1 MRKCKCS
8 INEMFDDF
16 RNNFCKSRIERT
28 QSTNQHS
35 LNGPAKTCAH
45 LLIGE
50 RVSKYVDGFLFH
62 SSIQNRFLLINS
74 PLCVYKFFVSVHAI
88 GFLLLLLLFSLHIC
102 LSFVC
107 TFPFL
112 VVMFCPAKCVA
123 LFQLWFFNRCLLRG
137 WYQFCLC
144 ICFPL
149 LFIVDFFPFFFF
161 AGSRSCKKNAVH
173 TETWWATMCMLVSPQ
188 MFCEIFLSQFDFN
201 IEIVCIPRGPPVL
214 RLRNVFE
221 CHITSLGGVVKTSSF
236 LTSSNA

>member
-1 MRKCKCS
+1 
-8 INEMFDDF
+8 MFDDF

-144 ICFPL
+144 IFPL
-149 LFIVDFFPFFFF
+149 SL
-161 AGSRSCKKNAVH
+161 SLTLCS
-173 TETWWATMCMLVSPQ
+173 
-188 MFCEIFLSQFDFN
+188 FLSHTRMYEQKNRARGKHEATAQIIHVNFSLSQLNFN
-201 IEIVCIPRGPPVL
+201 TKIVCIQHGPPVL
-214 RLRNVFE
+214 F
-221 CHITSLGGVVKTSSF
+221 
-236 LTSSNA
+236 